1 MNVEQTLHTLMYLP
15 PKKSVL
21 IESNHGLGKSQVV
34 AQAAAMMSRLLKK
47 AFGFIDFR
55 LAQCEVGDLIG
66 MMRHAPEG
74 EVRRM
79 VFKDGEIVEEMVLAQ
94 NVTIHDIAEWFPQDP
109 DSCGYLFLDELFRA
123 PRDVL
128 NAVFELALDYRY
140 HFKSLPIGWRVIAA
154 SNDNMDIYSGNQP
167 DPALYDRFLKIQ
179 FKPTVPEW
187 LKYADNYGVHKAIT
201 TYINKIPADLM
212 PESKNIRP
220 GEISPS
226 PRSWVS
232 LSDCLIYMADQD
244 QDPLKD
250 ENYLT
255 LLCKGYLGKT
265 VAINFVD
272 YVKKNY
278 KIYSPED
285 ILDTMSKNSELKEF
299 FESIEPAECAYYSK
313 EIVKYIAKLG
323 KLTNSQSKNLF
334 LWMKT
339 VNKEIASGFWSIF
352 VGEKKTKA
360 IARKWYSDTAGVQ
373 DYIYGF
379 LAKDK
384 ALKEG

>member
-1 MNVEQTLHTLMYLP
+1 MNVQQTLHTLMYLP

-47 AFGFIDFR
+47 PFGFIDFR

-74 EVRRM
+74 EVRRR

-123 PRDVL
+123 PRDVQ

-154 SNDNMDIYSGNQP
+154 SNDNMDIYSGTLP

-187 LKYADNYGVHKAIT
+187 LKYADNYGTHKAIT

-226 PRSWVS
+226 PRSWIS

-285 ILDTMSKNSELKEF
+285 ILDTMNKNSELKEF

-323 KLTNSQSKNLF
+323 KLTNSHSKNLF

-339 VNKEIASGFWSIF
+339 VNKEIASGFWSVF
-352 VGEKKTKA
+352 VGENKTKA
-360 IARKWYSDTAGVQ
+360 IARKWYSDTEGVQ

-384 ALKEG
+384 ALKE